1 MTDARLAARKA
12 LQPAARS
19 HVGTWSA
26 VDTPFGRFHV
36 AALDGAIVQT
46 SLPTTPT
53 ERFLDEVTDRHPN
66 VEFHE
71 DPRDPLLQ
79 QACAQLVEYA
89 AGRRRQFDVPVRLDG
104 TTFQRKVW
112 SALAEIP
119 FGETRSYQDIA
130 RLIGRPG
137 ASRAVGQAN
146 HENPVAPIVPCHR
159 VVTSSGTLGGYGG
172 GMDLKRQL
180 LQHEGVQ
187 LE

>member
-1 MTDARLAARKA
+1 MTDARAAARKA
-12 LQPAARS
+12 LHPATRS
-19 HVGTWSA
+19 QVGTWSF

-46 SLPTTPT
+46 SLPQVATD
-53 ERFLDEVTDRHPN
+53 RFLAEVMARHPN
-66 VEFHE
+66 VEFRE

-79 QACAQLVEYA
+79 QACGQLMEYA
-89 AGRRRQFDVPVRLDG
+89 SGQRRAFDVPVRLDG
-104 TTFQRKVW
+104 TSFQRKVW

-119 FGETRSYQDIA
+119 YGETRSYQDIA

-172 GMDLKRQL
+172 GMDLKRTL
-180 LQHEGVQ
+180 LRHEGVQ